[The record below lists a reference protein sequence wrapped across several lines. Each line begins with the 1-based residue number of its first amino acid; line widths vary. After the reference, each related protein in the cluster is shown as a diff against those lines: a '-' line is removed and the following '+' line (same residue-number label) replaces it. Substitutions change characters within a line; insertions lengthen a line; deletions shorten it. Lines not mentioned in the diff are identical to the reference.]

1 MKDGEMKKKQSQ
13 SDSLIPY
20 KVLNNHMGYE
30 PFDLNKV
37 NLFEQAAIQ
46 LNNILIDKK
55 TNISIWGNSE
65 KSNGLTSHAIADNI
79 VGSITKNYG
88 GDSLFSFL
96 NGSLN
101 KVVSTIY
108 NLFDADFFKTLDA
121 MSIDQF
127 KGSGG
132 DNIYYINHS
141 SDFIQEYII
150 EYYEVFGNVWV
161 DNSYYESQWVESGY
175 EQQNLIVDGY
185 NEPVWIESGYYD
197 QVEVVEGRKEQ
208 VLVEQGH
215 FETQKVYKDQA
226 GVVYIDDHS
235 PTSNYYKYLTQH
247 YDVETKTWQDGYA
260 LALIESKSVW
270 IDTSYYQEQWIETNH
285 YQKTI
290 WVDTSHYE
298 DQWFDT
304 SHYEKEWVDTSGYE
318 NILISSGYWEN
329 QIVESGY
336 RDADFG
342 GHDKIFSS
350 VNYNLSDNFAE
361 INVSGSEQQYLQSGK
376 YVEDLEL
383 IGYEN
388 LNATGNG
395 LDNVITG
402 NAGNNILDGRGGH
415 DIYVGGIGSDTV
427 VYNVLNYSDGL
438 VDSWQDFHVGN
449 VWTDLQADKI
459 DLSQLL
465 TDYTGDGSTASLEKF
480 IHVNQEGEN
489 TIVSID
495 RDGEASAQNSVQLVL
510 LNNVNTTLS
519 ELLGNHQI
527 IF

>member
-1 MKDGEMKKKQSQ
+1 MKKKQSQ

-20 KVLNNHMGYE
+20 KVLNNHIGYE
-30 PFDLNKV
+30 LFDLNKV

-55 TNISIWGNSE
+55 TNINIGVNSE
-65 KSNGLTSHAIADNI
+65 KPVGFIDHDIAGN
-79 VGSITKNYG
+79 ITKSYDG
-88 GDSLFSFL
+88 GYFFSFL
-96 NGSLN
+96 NTALH
-101 KVVSTIY
+101 KVVSKAY
-108 NLFDADFFKTLDA
+108 SLFDADFFKTLDA

-127 KGSGG
+127 KGNSG
-132 DNIYYINHS
+132 DNIYYVNHS
-141 SDFIQEYII
+141 SDFVQEYST
-150 EYYEVFGNVWV
+150 EYYEIFGDVWV

-175 EQQNLIVDGY
+175 EHQNLIVDGY
-185 NEPVWIESGYYD
+185 NESIWVESGYYD
-197 QVEVVEGRKEQ
+197 QVEVVEGRTEQ
-208 VLVEQGH
+208 VLVEQGY

-226 GVVYIDDHS
+226 GKVYIDDNS
-235 PTSNYYKYLTQH
+235 PSGHYYQYLAQY
-247 YDVETKTWQDGYA
+247 YDAKTKTWQDGYA
-260 LALIESKSVW
+260 LDWIESKTVW

-298 DQWFDT
+298 DQWVDT
-304 SHYEKEWVDTSGYE
+304 SHYEKEWIDTSGYE

-329 QIVESGY
+329 QIVELGY
-336 RDADFG
+336 RDVDFG

-350 VNYNLSDNFAE
+350 VSYNLSDDFAE
-361 INVSGSEQQYLQSGK
+361 INVLGSEQQYLQSGK

-383 IGYEN
+383 IGYAN

-395 LDNVITG
+395 LDNLITG
-402 NAGNNILDGRGGH
+402 NAGNNSLDGRGGH
-415 DIYVGGIGSDTV
+415 DTYVGGIGSDTV
-427 VYNVLNYSDGL
+427 VYTLLNCSDGL
-438 VDSWQDFHVGN
+438 VDRWQDFHVGN
-449 VWTDLQADKI
+449 VWTDSQADKI

-465 TDYTGDGSTASLEKF
+465 TDYAGDGSVTSLEKF
-480 IHVNQEGEN
+480 IHVNQEGDN

-495 RDGEASAQNSVQLVL
+495 RDGEASVENSVHLVA